1 VVTLALDTSTRA
13 GSIAVRRDGVTVH
26 ARAGESD
33 QPHAT
38 RLPHDLLAALR
49 DSDLGLGDVTLLAV
63 CLGPGAFTGLRVG
76 LATIQGLAF
85 ARGLPTVGV
94 SAFDAMAFAALVGE
108 TPQSHIG
115 VIGDRPQP
123 DSALRPVPTV
133 VEGALRPV
141 PTVVEGALRPV
152 PRAVHVVAVWLDGAR
167 GEVFAARYR
176 HDPDA
181 TFGIQPLGEPVAAKP
196 DVVLDA
202 WQHDEWQIPHDW
214 TGDGAGLYRD
224 VIARRLP
231 ETTLVVTDV
240 PRAAL
245 VADLAER
252 AYARGLA
259 GPPHALRPA
268 YVRRSDAELARER
281 AVTGSGRT

>member
-26 ARAGESD
+26 ARAGDGD

-38 RLPHDLLAALR
+38 RLPRDLLAALR
-49 DSDLGLGDVTLLAV
+49 NSGAGLDDVTLLAV

-94 SAFDAMAFAALVGE
+94 SALEALAFGTLVGE
-108 TPQSHIG
+108 
-115 VIGDRPQP
+115 
-123 DSALRPVPTV
+123 PVPT
-133 VEGALRPV
+133 A
-141 PTVVEGALRPV
+141 
-152 PRAVHVVAVWLDGAR
+152 VAVWLDGAR

-176 HDPDA
+176 HDPAA

-202 WQHDEWQIPHDW
+202 WQHDEWQIPRVW

-281 AVTGSGRT
+281 ASTASGRT

>member
-26 ARAGESD
+26 ARAGDGD

-38 RLPHDLLAALR
+38 RLPRDLLAALR

-85 ARGLPTVGV
+85 AGGLPSVGV
-94 SAFDAMAFAALVGE
+94 TALDATAFAALVGE

-123 DSALRPVPTV
+123 DRALRPVPTV

-152 PRAVHVVAVWLDGAR
+152 PSAVAVWLDGAR

-202 WQHDEWQIPHDW
+202 WQYDEWQIPHDW

-224 VIARRLP
+224 LIARRLP
-231 ETTLVVTDV
+231 GATLVVTNV

-245 VADLAER
+245 VADLGER

-281 AVTGSGRT
+281 AATGSDRT

>member
-26 ARAGESD
+26 ARAGD
-33 QPHAT
+33 GGQPHAT
-38 RLPHDLLAALR
+38 RLPGDLLAALR
-49 DSDLGLGDVTLLAV
+49 ESGAGLDDVTLLAV

-108 TPQSHIG
+108 TPQ
-115 VIGDRPQP
+115 PE
-123 DSALRPVPTV
+123 LRPVPT
-133 VEGALRPV
+133 A
-141 PTVVEGALRPV
+141 
-152 PRAVHVVAVWLDGAR
+152 VAVWLDGAR

-176 HDPDA
+176 DDPAA
-181 TFGIQPLGEPVAAKP
+181 TFGIQALGEPVAARP

-202 WQHDEWQIPHDW
+202 WQHDEWQIPQVW

-224 VIARRLP
+224 VIARRRP

-252 AYARGLA
+252 GYARGLA

-281 AVTGSGRT
+281 AATATGRT